1 MSYNFFN
8 FLSKFSVKKGFTL
21 AVIIY
26 FFNSIGNV
34 AQGVFIKYYQH
45 KLDIELYELMTMAR
59 ILEIFLL
66 LPFCLKYLRHF
77 TKNLKIVII
86 LACLYSADMLLFHR
100 GLKSV
105 AVNTGTL
112 IMLLVPLWIILL
124 GRLLL
129 GEKQFNKINAIFLVM
144 CLFGVFFTI
153 YKEISFAGFNIGYC
167 FLLADAFVIPLGLIL
182 QKKYAECRPPVY
194 AVFTNAL
201 VLSILGYFMS
211 GRHMA
216 EFNIANI
223 EGAFVVAIFD
233 MMECFAVYIA
243 YKMTDCSLLQPIR
256 FTRIFISMVLSYF
269 VLKEQV
275 FAHQVIGA
283 CIILLANIGS
293 IIYSRRKQK

>member
-1 MSYNFFN
+1 
-8 FLSKFSVKKGFTL
+8 
-21 AVIIY
+21 
-26 FFNSIGNV
+26 
-34 AQGVFIKYYQH
+34 
-45 KLDIELYELMTMAR
+45 LMTMAR